1 MGVEMGRY
9 VRVNVHQVCLFLATF
24 VILTTLICMDKLKK
38 NDDKIIA
45 FRAVEPRRS
54 LLEDVIPW
62 DQHLTPE
69 DVGYVFTD
77 PMTYEGPI
85 LKAWP
90 PSQSR
95 DVSRIIKPG
104 QNTTLS
110 DMTCFD
116 WSQVK
121 ILIVV
126 QTAPEFWK
134 RRQGIRQTWMK
145 SKYPGIKVVFLFGKS
160 QTNEKQ
166 PLSLEL
172 EQEVHCDMIQMDF
185 VDDYYNC
192 TLDSIFAMKVA
203 MENRQIDP
211 DFLIISDDDTYI
223 HLPHIWNL
231 LYNQRALEKTSEALW
246 GYTIAKA
253 KIPRAPQDQKYV
265 AKWDIPTYLLDGTHY
280 PDYLSGSAYIIPQR
294 SLSCLY
300 ESALTT
306 PFFPIND
313 VLITGYLAK
322 MCRLSLISSKNFQ
335 PFEDSSLGKLRPNQA
350 VIHYVN
356 PRAMLVIDHVF
367 RFQNGQVDKDCSTP
381 NSFCSKNKKLHFCD
395 YFECRPFL
403 PIDKGLGGSSRLEA
417 KV

>member
-231 LYNQRALEKTSEALW
+231 LYNQRALEK
-246 GYTIAKA
+246 
-253 KIPRAPQDQKYV
+253 
-265 AKWDIPTYLLDGTHY
+265 
-280 PDYLSGSAYIIPQR
+280 
-294 SLSCLY
+294 
-300 ESALTT
+300 
-306 PFFPIND
+306 
-313 VLITGYLAK
+313 
-322 MCRLSLISSKNFQ
+322 
-335 PFEDSSLGKLRPNQA
+335 DSSLGKLRPNQA